1 MKDKTP
7 EAWNAITR
15 LSHWLIAVP
24 VTIDFFVDGGD
35 LSHKVFGYL
44 AFAVTVLRLGWG
56 FVTKDQ
62 ANFLAF
68 PLKFKD
74 AWNYIKSLPKKETF
88 KYSGHNP
95 LAAWAYLFM
104 WGLVIG
110 LGVSGYMMGMDA
122 FWGESWL
129 EELHETMSNAL
140 MFLVI
145 LHFIGMGIDS
155 WKFQRKTWL
164 GMITGKKP

>member
-15 LSHWLIAVP
+15 ITHWLITVP

-35 LSHKVFGYL
+35 LSHKILGYL

-62 ANFLAF
+62 ANFSAF
-68 PLKFKD
+68 PLKYKD
-74 AWNYIKSLPKKETF
+74 AWNYIKYLPKKKTF
-88 KYSGHNP
+88 KYPGHNP
-95 LAAWAYLFM
+95 LAAWVYLFM

-110 LGVSGYMMGMDA
+110 LGVSGYMMGLDA